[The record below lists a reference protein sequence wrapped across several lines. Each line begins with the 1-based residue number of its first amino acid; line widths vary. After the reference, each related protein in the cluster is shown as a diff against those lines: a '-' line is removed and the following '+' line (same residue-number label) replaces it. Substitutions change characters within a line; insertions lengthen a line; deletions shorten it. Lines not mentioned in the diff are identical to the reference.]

1 MSAASEALASRIPDA
16 LVKTAFGQTTAHVP
30 VDGWLDAARHAHGL
44 GCTQFDWLGVEDA
57 GRPGAVGQR
66 HAVLLHV
73 LHPDTKDG
81 VLLRAELGPDDVLPS
96 VAGLWAGAAWHE
108 REAAE
113 MFGIALADGQP
124 AHLLLP
130 DGFGGHPLRKDFV
143 LASRVVRPWPG
154 RLEPGED
161 GTSAPSR
168 RRAAPPGVP
177 DPSWGPR
184 RETPAAADHPAD
196 SPTEEPRG

>member
-1 MSAASEALASRIPDA
+1 MSAASGVLASRVPDGVPDA
-16 LVKTAFGQTTAHVP
+16 RVVTAFGQTTAHVP
-30 VDGWLDAARHAHGL
+30 LHAWLDAARHARDEL
-44 GCTQFDWLGVEDA
+44 GCAQFDWLGVEDA
-57 GRPGAVGQR
+57 GRPGAAGQR

-73 LHPDTKDG
+73 LDPDGKDG
-81 VLLRAELGPDDVLPS
+81 VLLRTELGPDDALPS
-96 VAGLWAGAAWHE
+96 VAALWAGAAWHE

-113 MFGIALADGQP
+113 MFGIVLADGDP

-130 DGFGGHPLRKDFV
+130 DGFNGHPLRKDFV

-168 RRAAPPGVP
+168 RRTAPPGVP

-184 RETPAAADHPAD
+184 YER
-196 SPTEEPRG
+196 SEEDTRD